1 MKYKY
6 IFASLYFLIVFSI
19 VFTGC
24 SSQKKIVEGY
34 TGVSGPT
41 LTSKDYLKK
50 GNDLLDKKKFQDAL
64 TVLNKAIE
72 LDADNGEAYAFRG
85 MAKYQLNDFKGALA
99 DYDKAVSLIPDF
111 GEVYDLRG
119 IVKSELGDK
128 VGACEDW
135 NKSFDLGFNKSY
147 DLIVKYCIDEEKKQ

>member
-1 MKYKY
+1 MKNKY
-6 IFASLYFLIVFSI
+6 IFASIYLLIVFSI
-19 VFTGC
+19 GFTGC
-24 SSQKKIVEGY
+24 SSQKKIAEGY
-34 TGVSGPT
+34 SGVSGPT
-41 LTSKDYLKK
+41 LTAKDYLKK
-50 GNDLLDKKKFQDAL
+50 GNDLLDKKNYQEAL
-64 TVLNKAIE
+64 TALDKSIE
-72 LDADNGEAYAFRG
+72 LEENGEAYAYRG

-99 DYDKAVSLIPDF
+99 DYDKAISLIPDY

-135 NKSFDLGFNKSY
+135 NKSFELGFNKSY